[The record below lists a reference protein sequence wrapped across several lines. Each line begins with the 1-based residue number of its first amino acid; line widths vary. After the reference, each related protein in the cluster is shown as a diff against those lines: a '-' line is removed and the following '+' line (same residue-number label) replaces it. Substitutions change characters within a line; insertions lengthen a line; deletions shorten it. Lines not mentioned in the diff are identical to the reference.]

1 MIDRLNKM
9 YEHIKESVDSKLSD
23 PGFKFTC
30 ELNGNKLRECITE
43 KFYEEESNLIAED
56 RSRLFSKSVLT
67 CLEVGLELCIKQKEL
82 KMEEICTEAD
92 FVIVKDKNNLLHV
105 KSITIKVD
113 PKKVTAHLLK
123 NIKKCLKF
131 YEFSCN
137 KNSVKMPMKL
147 KFSFADQQI

>member
-30 ELNGNKLRECITE
+30 EINGNKLRECITE
-43 KFYEEESNLIAED
+43 YFYKEESELIAED
-56 RSRLFSKSVLT
+56 RSRLFSRSVLT
-67 CLEVGLELCIKQKEL
+67 CLEVGLELCIKQKAL

-92 FVIVKDKNNLLHV
+92 FVIIKDKNNLLHV
-105 KSITIKVD
+105 KTITIKVD
-113 PKKVTAHLLK
+113 PKKVNKDLLEG
-123 NIKKCLKF
+123 IQKCLKF

-137 KNSVKMPMKL
+137 KNSVKMPIKIS
-147 KFSFADQQI
+147 FSFAD

>member
-30 ELNGNKLRECITE
+30 EINGNKLRECITE
-43 KFYEEESNLIAED
+43 YFYKEESELIAVD
-56 RSRLFSKSVLT
+56 RSRLFSRSVLN

-82 KMEEICTEAD
+82 KMEEICIEAD
-92 FVIVKDKNNLLHV
+92 FVVIKDKNNLLHV

-113 PKKVTAHLLK
+113 PKKVNKEILEC
-123 NIKKCLKF
+123 IKKCLKF

-137 KNSVKMPMKL
+137 KNSVKMPIKIN
-147 KFSFADQQI
+147 FSIAD

>member
-1 MIDRLNKM
+1 MADRFNSLNKM
-9 YEHIKESVDSKLSD
+9 YENIKVSVDSKLYD

-30 ELNGNKLRECITE
+30 DLNGKKLRECITE
-43 KFYEEESNLIAED
+43 QFYEEESDLIAKD

-67 CLEVGLELCIKQKEL
+67 CLEAGLALCIKQKEL

-92 FVIVKDKNNLLHV
+92 FIIVKDNNNLLHV
-105 KSITIKVD
+105 KKITIKVD
-113 PKKVTAHLLK
+113 QKKADKPLLK

-137 KNSVKMPMKL
+137 KKSVKMPIEIDFEFTK
-147 KFSFADQQI
+147 

>member
-1 MIDRLNKM
+1 MFDRLNKM

-30 ELNGNKLRECITE
+30 EINGNKLRECITE
-43 KFYEEESNLIAED
+43 HFYKEESHLIAED
-56 RSRLFSKSVLT
+56 PSRLFSKSVLT
-67 CLEVGLELCIKQKEL
+67 CLEVGLELCIKQKKL

-92 FVIVKDKNNLLHV
+92 FIIIKDKDNLLHV

-113 PKKVTAHLLK
+113 PKKMKVELLE

-137 KNSVKMPMKL
+137 KNSVKMPIKIN
-147 KFSFADQQI
+147 FSFAE

>member
-9 YEHIKESVDSKLSD
+9 YEHIKESVDSTLSD

-30 ELNGNKLRECITE
+30 EIDGYKLRECITE
-43 KFYEEESNLIAED
+43 YFYKEESNLIAKD

-82 KMEEICTEAD
+82 KMEEICTEAE
-92 FVIVKDKNNLLHV
+92 FIIIKDKNNLLHV
-105 KSITIKVD
+105 KSITINVD
-113 PKKVTAHLLK
+113 PKKVTTHVLE

-137 KNSVKMPMKL
+137 KNSVKMPIKID
-147 KFSFADQQI
+147 FRFAD

>member
-30 ELNGNKLRECITE
+30 KIDGYKLRECITE
-43 KFYEEESNLIAED
+43 HFFKEESELIAED

-67 CLEVGLELCIKQKEL
+67 CLEVGLELCTKQNKL
-82 KMEEICTEAD
+82 KMKEICREAD
-92 FVIVKDKNNLLHV
+92 FIIIKDKDNLLHV

-113 PKKVTAHLLK
+113 PKKVNNELLES
-123 NIKKCLKF
+123 IKKCLKF

-137 KNSVKMPMKL
+137 KNSVKMPIKIN
-147 KFSFADQQI
+147 FQFAD